1 MAGSGTPSNEITQL
15 GEIAELATG
24 KVNDLSS
31 TLSKLSSISESIGKG
46 LLTGTSGFEDIT
58 SAAKNATEIFGET
71 GKAMSS
77 IIGSIPGM
85 GGYASAMNAAFGTIG
100 KAGAGAISALSD
112 LTKETILF
120 GDSISKPIRESDKS
134 MFELT
139 KSFGMG
145 IDAARGL
152 TDSIPTQ
159 ALTDFSRSMFLSTG
173 ELKGFLAAAGQQ
185 NMSIEKLTEGI
196 TTAYGELDFY
206 TVATA
211 QASAA
216 GISAGQA
223 AQLFDTMISRQGMS
237 TQQASETMAGF
248 SKVAEE
254 TGINFQTVSRTLND
268 SVSSF
273 AKLGMTAD
281 FGRPILES
289 FAKTVKE
296 VGLGIDV
303 ATESTTDLVRAMGGL
318 SSNYGLAYMT
328 QLRGGGGPA
337 GGVLGSSIE
346 MRQNMR
352 EAEATGDQGAMALE
366 TAKQMKEMIA
376 SMTGGNII
384 TLEQAAGSPDLQSQF
399 YMQGQMLSQYGIND
413 TGTQDA
419 ILDLLSK
426 IDQASAMGDSQGQAE
441 LAEQLSKEIEGRDKT
456 MGEMDKL
463 NISLGSLEAQLA
475 TTSRDLGEYMR
486 ELIAETG
493 RKAAEKGLGEAIGAA
508 TESVGRMSFDKN
520 MADSTKLEGFNKA
533 SQVLGASDKN
543 IADAASKT
551 PQPSGKTGDSKLDKF
566 TQSIVEALRVVLTDQ
581 PPQRVLIDLTP
592 DAKELITKGGSA
604 TMNNTP
610 GTPPGYEIKKRNN
623 YILSSIK
630 YGCTY

>member
-1 MAGSGTPSNEITQL
+1 MAAGSGSVNNGITQL
-15 GEIAELATG
+15 GESAAEGVEKVKGLSSELEKLASIAPTIGRGLNEGRTGFDDLANAASTATG
-24 KVNDLSS
+24 VLGSVGS
-31 TLSKLSSISESIGKG
+31 TMAA
-46 LLTGTSGFEDIT
+46 LLGG
-58 SAAKNATEIFGET
+58 
-71 GKAMSS
+71 
-77 IIGSIPGM
+77 IPGM
-85 GGYASAMNAAFGTIG
+85 KGYATAIGGAFDIIGTTG
-100 KAGAGAISALSD
+100 SGAIKALTD
-112 LTKETILF
+112 VAKQTIEL
-120 GDSISKPIRESDKS
+120 GDSISKPLRDSDKK
-134 MFELT
+134 MFDLT

-152 TDSIPTQ
+152 TDSIPGQ
-159 ALTDFSRSMFLSTG
+159 ALTDFSRSMFLATG
-173 ELKGFLAAAGQQ
+173 ELREFLSAASQQ
-185 NMSIEKLTEGI
+185 NMSIGKLTEGI

-303 ATESTTDLVRAMGGL
+303 ATESTGELVRAMGGL

-384 TLEQAAGSPDLQSQF
+384 TLDQAANSPELQSQF

-441 LAEQLSKEIEGRDKT
+441 LAEQLSKEMEGRDKT
-456 MGEMDKL
+456 MDEMDKL
-463 NISLGSLEAQLA
+463 QISTASLNAEFTNATRNVGEFARELFAETARKAVYLTASTAIKEGTEGIERLTFDKDAADGVKADVLGKLEA
-475 TTSRDLGEYMR
+475 SS
-486 ELIAETG
+486 IFSN
-493 RKAAEKGLGEAIGAA
+493 AANKPEQINPPKG
-508 TESVGRMSFDKN
+508 DK
-520 MADSTKLEGFNKA
+520 
-533 SQVLGASDKN
+533 
-543 IADAASKT
+543 
-551 PQPSGKTGDSKLDKF
+551 GKGDKLDSF
-566 TQSIVEALRVVLTDQ
+566 TQSIVDALRIVLTDQ
-581 PPQRVLIDLTP
+581 PPQRVSIDLTP
-592 DAKELITKGGSA
+592 DAKALISTSGSA

-610 GTPPGYEIKKRNN
+610 GTPPG
-623 YILSSIK
+623 
-630 YGCTY
+630 

>member
-1 MAGSGTPSNEITQL
+1 MGVGTITGVLDNATEAAEQLNE
-15 GEIAELATG
+15 
-24 KVNDLSS
+24 KVNVLSN
-31 TLSKLSSISESIGKG
+31 TLGKLSSISETIGKG
-46 LLTGTSGFEDIT
+46 LLTGTSGFDDLT
-58 SAAKNATEIFGET
+58 VAAKNAAEVFGET

-77 IIGSIPGM
+77 ILGKVPGM
-85 GGYASAMNAAFGTIG
+85 SGYAGAMSAAFGLIG
-100 KAGAGAISALSD
+100 KAGGGAISAISD

-120 GDSISKPIRESDKS
+120 GDSISKPIRDSDKS

-173 ELKGFLAAAGQQ
+173 ELRSFLTAAGQQ
-185 NMSIEKLTEGI
+185 NMSIGKLTEGI

-216 GISAGQA
+216 GISASQA

-268 SVSSF
+268 SVSNF
-273 AKLGMTAD
+273 TKLGMTAD

-289 FAKTVKE
+289 FAKTVKD

-303 ATESTTDLVRAMGGL
+303 ATESTTELVRAMGGL

-328 QLRGGGGPA
+328 QLRGGGGA
-337 GGVLGSSIE
+337 SGGVLSSSIE

-384 TLEQAAGSPDLQSQF
+384 TLEQASKSPDLQSQF

-413 TGTQDA
+413 TSTQDA
-419 ILDLLSK
+419 VLDLLSRM
-426 IDQASAMGDSQGQAE
+426 DQASAMGDTQGQKE

-463 NISLGSLEAQLA
+463 NISVGSLEAQLV
-475 TTSRDLGEYMR
+475 TTTRDFGEYMR

-493 RKAAEKGLGEAIGAA
+493 RKTAEEAASGLIGKATTEMGNLTFSKEAAEAQKQGLFEALRDFIKGEQ
-508 TESVGRMSFDKN
+508 
-520 MADSTKLEGFNKA
+520 DSAKA
-533 SQVLGASDKN
+533 ETDSN
-543 IADAASKT
+543 T
-551 PQPSGKTGDSKLDKF
+551 PKPGDYKTGDSKLDKF
-566 TQSIVEALRVVLTDQ
+566 TQSLVDALKVVLTDQ
-581 PPQRVLIDLTP
+581 PAQKITIDMTP
-592 DAKELITKGGSA
+592 EAKQVFAANGSA
-604 TMNNTP
+604 TINTTP
-610 GTPPGYEIKKRNN
+610 GTG
-623 YILSSIK
+623 S
-630 YGCTY
+630 